1 MKQHKPKKQPTRDD
15 LASAWKTIRDQ
26 SEIIELQAKI
36 RRQDHLPE
44 TEGEDRRL
52 GELKKSQGKRRASPS
67 RYVN

>member
-1 MKQHKPKKQPTRDD
+1 MNQHKPKKQPTRDD

-36 RRQDHLPE
+36 RRQDRLKE
-44 TEGEDRRL
+44 TDVENRRM
-52 GELKKSQGKRRASPS
+52 GRLKKSQGKRLAAPG